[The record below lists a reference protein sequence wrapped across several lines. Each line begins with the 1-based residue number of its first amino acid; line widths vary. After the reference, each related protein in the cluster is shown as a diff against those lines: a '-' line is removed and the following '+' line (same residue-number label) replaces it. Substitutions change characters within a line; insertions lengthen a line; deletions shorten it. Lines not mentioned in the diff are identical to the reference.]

1 MIFRPGILIPIAAL
15 LIVPGCFGKA
25 EPQPIIIG
33 HVSTLSGPGSA
44 PGEHAVRGIRLALE
58 ELERDPGK
66 GPGRPIVVR
75 HTDAHDDLEAFAS
88 EAVRLVAIN
97 HAVALLGGSSPAE
110 VERLEKGE
118 VPLVAPVGLRTRA
131 MGELVFLTGLTPA
144 FQGQVLGRF
153 AAQDLTASSAA
164 VLVDERR
171 DESVALGEAF
181 VQTFAAARKAP
192 PGASTALPPTWR
204 FGKGSRMD
212 EMAARVRGSK
222 LDVVLFAGSAAD
234 LRDFLGSLKQPTLPV
249 LWAGDDALA
258 SALPAEAKQRLYHVT
273 AFASD
278 ADTPLVKAFVE
289 QYRKAYHEEPDSY
302 AALAFEDVRM
312 LAEALRQAENRL
324 SPAQLKEKLTGLK
337 DVHGLTGP
345 LSVDPDHQ
353 VRRPA
358 LVVRME
364 DGRWRTVK
372 REQPSP

>member
-1 MIFRPGILIPIAAL
+1 MASRTAKAVTL
-15 LIVPGCFGKA
+15 LAVSLSGCFGKA

-66 GPGRPIVVR
+66 GPGRPVIVR
-75 HTDAHDDLEAFAS
+75 HTDAHGDLEAFAS

-131 MGELVFLTGLTPA
+131 MGDLVFLTGLTPA
-144 FQGQVLGRF
+144 FQGQVLARY
-153 AAQDLTASSAA
+153 AAQDLTASTAA
-164 VLVDERR
+164 VMVDERR
-171 DESVALGEAF
+171 DELVALGEAF
-181 VQTFAAARKAP
+181 VQTFVAARNGQ
-192 PGASTALPPTWR
+192 PGASSPMPPLWR

-212 EMAARVRGSK
+212 EMTARVRGSK
-222 LDVVLFAGSAAD
+222 SNAVLFAGSATE
-234 LRDFLGSLKQPTLPV
+234 LRDFLGALNQPALPV
-249 LWAGDDALA
+249 LWAGDDVPASFLA
-258 SALPAEAKQRLYHVT
+258 AGQKQRLYHVT

-278 ADTPLVKAFVE
+278 ADTPPVKTFVE

-302 AALAFEDVRM
+302 AALAFDDVRM
-312 LAEALRQAENRL
+312 LAEALRQADNRL
-324 SPAQLKEKLTGLK
+324 SPAQLKEKLAGLK
-337 DVHGLTGP
+337 DVPGLTGP
-345 LSVDPDHQ
+345 LSVDSDQQ
-353 VRRPA
+353 VKRPA
-358 LVVRME
+358 LVVRLE

-372 REQPSP
+372 REQPKP